1 MRQLNAVDTQFL
13 NFETST
19 NVANIGGLAI
29 LSGGLSRGDL
39 VSLLARRLH
48 LAAPFRMRLV
58 PVPLGLDHPYWTEEH
73 AVDLDYHVRELA
85 LPAPG
90 SDEQLGEQ
98 VARLHARRLDRR
110 LPLWE
115 MYLIHGLAGDR
126 TALYMKVHHAA
137 VDGVTGADV
146 LAGLLD
152 TSPEPPDLAE
162 PEFPDSPRSPR
173 SLGSA
178 ASADRADPAEPE
190 DSAESSGLVE
200 IAEPAE
206 TIDTREMLARG
217 IAKAVV
223 NPANTVRFLVNAVPH
238 LDEIPLVSQIPGA
251 RTISRATRHLAN
263 RLAGTAEVP
272 EMPRML
278 VPRTPFSGRIS
289 AHRRFAF
296 TTLPLEDVKLVKN
309 ALGVTVNDVVM
320 ALCAG
325 ALRQWLLKHGSL
337 PDQPLVAGVPFSL
350 RTPGDRRTGNQV
362 TIMITTLATQVADPL
377 ERLMAVRDA
386 MRLIKERSSL
396 APARWLQEMSDMMPA
411 ALTGLAARAAFN
423 LFAGSAGPINV
434 MISNVP
440 GPQLPLYISGAR
452 LLAYHPVSVVTDA
465 SGGLNITVF
474 SYDGSLDVGVIACRE
489 MVPDV
494 WTVTD
499 YLGEALVELK
509 LLVEQQ

>member
-1 MRQLNAVDTQFL
+1 MRQLSAVDTQFL

-29 LSGGLSRGDL
+29 LAGGLSRSAL

-58 PVPLGLDHPYWTEEH
+58 SVPLGLDHPYWTEESRI
-73 AVDLDYHVRELA
+73 DLDYHVREIG

-98 VARLHARRLDRR
+98 VARLHARRLDRDR
-110 LPLWE
+110 PLWE

-146 LAGLLD
+146 LASLLD
-152 TSPEPPDLAE
+152 TSP
-162 PEFPDSPRSPR
+162 
-173 SLGSA
+173 
-178 ASADRADPAEPE
+178 DPAEVAMAPASEPE
-190 DSAESSGLVE
+190 ER
-200 IAEPAE
+200 
-206 TIDTREMLARG
+206 IDTREMIARG

-223 NPANTVRFLVNAVPH
+223 NPTNSLRFLINAVPH
-238 LDEIPLVSQIPGA
+238 LDEIPLISQVPGTGLVS
-251 RTISRATRHLAN
+251 RLTREVAN
-263 RLAGTAEVP
+263 RLSGAAEVP
-272 EMPRML
+272 AIPRMA

-289 AHRRFAF
+289 AHRRFAY
-296 TTLPLEDVKLVKN
+296 TRLSLEDVKLVKN
-309 ALGVTVNDVVM
+309 TLGVTVNDVVM

-325 ALRQWLLKHGSL
+325 ALRQWLLKHDAL

-350 RTPGDRRTGNQV
+350 RAPGDQRAGNQV
-362 TIMITTLATQVADPL
+362 TIMITTLATQIADPL

-386 MRLIKERSSL
+386 MRLIKDRSSL
-396 APARWLQEMSDMMPA
+396 APVDWIREISDIMPS
-411 ALTGLAARAAFN
+411 ALTGMAARAAFDF
-423 LFAGSAGPINV
+423 FADSAGPINV

-440 GPQLPLYISGAR
+440 GPQLPLYVSGAR

-489 MVPDV
+489 MIPDV
-494 WTVTD
+494 WSITD
-499 YLGEALVELK
+499 YLRDSLLELRLVAEHK
-509 LLVEQQ
+509 